1 VTERLTPGEAV
12 LELRQYTL
20 KPGRRD
26 ELIDLFDTHFV
37 GGQADAGI
45 DVLGQFRDLDDP
57 DRFVWLRSFD
67 SYDTR
72 AAALPGFY
80 YGPVWRAHRAAA
92 NDTMLDSDDVL
103 MLRSVQMPP
112 GYPADEP
119 RPGRPPDGSSVVAI
133 TVACLD
139 GPVEPVFVRFVLDR
153 VAPQLRAAGGPPL
166 AVLVSDP
173 GENNFPVLPV
183 REENATVWISRFS
196 DDAAYHRHLAALD
209 ASAQWRQAVLP
220 ELLAHARLQRL
231 RLRPTAKSR
240 LR

>member
-1 VTERLTPGEAV
+1 MLTPAEAV
-12 LELRQYTL
+12 VELRQYTL

-26 ELIDLFDTHFV
+26 ELIDLFDTHFLAGQGEV
-37 GGQADAGI
+37 GIGVPGH
-45 DVLGQFRDLDDP
+45 FRDLDDP

-67 SYDTR
+67 SYDAR
-72 AAALPGFY
+72 ARALPGFY
-80 YGPVWRAHRAAA
+80 YGPVWQTHRATA

-103 MLRSVQMPP
+103 MLRSVPMPP

-119 RPGRPPDGSSVVAI
+119 RLDRSQEDRSVVAI

-139 GPVEPVFVRFVLDR
+139 GPVEPAFVRFVLDR
-153 VAPQLRAAGGPPL
+153 VAPELRAAGGPP
-166 AVLVSDP
+166 
-173 GENNFPVLPV
+173 
-183 REENATVWISRFS
+183 
-196 DDAAYHRHLAALD
+196 LAALD

-220 ELLAHARLQRL
+220 QLLAHARLQQL